1 MFLAIDVGNT
11 HTVFGIYVDGTLTHR
26 FRMETRAQATRDE
39 LVAFLSSLF
48 ASRGLRLAD
57 VGSVGIACVV
67 PTLLYSLSR
76 LGRSLWGQ
84 DPFVVDHTV
93 DSGLEIRLFRPDEVG
108 ADRIV
113 NASEAYHRLGASILV
128 DFGTA
133 TTFDVVAPDG
143 EYLGGCITPGV
154 TISMEALYQHASKL
168 PRVNVTRPR
177 RALGRSTVE
186 AMQAGVY
193 FGYASLVDGLV
204 RRLDSETDFPCRVAA
219 TGGLAP
225 LIAHDSETIE
235 EVYPD
240 LTLDGIHRIWRIST
254 PDPPDH
260 AGTGSSPTGDP
271 TP

>member
-11 HTVFGIYVDGTLTHR
+11 HTVFGIYVDETLVHQ

-39 LVAFLSSLF
+39 LMAFLSSLF
-48 ASRGLRLAD
+48 RSKDLRLAD
-57 VGSVGIACVV
+57 VKAVGVACVV

-76 LGRSLWGQ
+76 LGRSLWGH

-93 DSGLEIRLFRPDEVG
+93 DAGLIIRLFRPEEVG

-113 NASEAYHRLGASILV
+113 NGSEAFRRLGASILV

-133 TTFDVVAPDG
+133 TTFDVVSPDG

-154 TISMEALYQHASKL
+154 TISMEALYQRASKL
-168 PRVNVTRPR
+168 PRVHVTRPS
-177 RALGRSTVE
+177 RALGQSTVE

-204 RRLDSETDFPCRVAA
+204 TRLRGELDFPCRVAA

-225 LIAHDSETIE
+225 LIAQDSETIE
-235 EVYPD
+235 EVF
-240 LTLDGIHRIWRIST
+240 GISKE
-254 PDPPDH
+254 P
-260 AGTGSSPTGDP
+260 AS
-271 TP
+271 

>member
-11 HTVFGIYVDGTLTHR
+11 HTVFGIYVGDALIHQ

-39 LVAFLSSLF
+39 LMAFLSSLF
-48 ASRGLRLAD
+48 ASKDLRLAD
-57 VGSVGIACVV
+57 VQGVGVACVV

-76 LGRSLWGQ
+76 LGRSLWGH

-93 DSGLEIRLFRPDEVG
+93 DAGLSIRLFRPEEVG

-113 NASEAYHRLGASILV
+113 NASEAYRRLGASILV

-133 TTFDVVAPDG
+133 TTFDVVSPDG

-154 TISMEALYQHASKL
+154 TVSMEALYQRASKL
-168 PRVNVTRPR
+168 PRVHVTRPE
-177 RALGRSTVE
+177 RALGQSTVE

-204 RRLDSETDFPCRVAA
+204 TRLKSETGFPCRVAA

-225 LIAHDSETIE
+225 LISVDSETIE
-235 EVYPD
+235 EIYPD
-240 LTLDGIHRIWRIST
+240 LTLDGIHRIWKENVAS
-254 PDPPDH
+254 
-260 AGTGSSPTGDP
+260 
-271 TP
+271 

>member
-11 HTVFGIYVDGTLTHR
+11 HTVFGLYIEGALAHE

-39 LVAFLSSLF
+39 MLAFLSALF
-48 ASRGLRLAD
+48 SSRGLRLED
-57 VGSVGIACVV
+57 VEAVGVACVV

-84 DPFVVDHTV
+84 DPFVVDHRV
-93 DSGLEIRLFRPDEVG
+93 DSGLTLRLFRPEEVG

-133 TTFDVVAPDG
+133 TTFDVVSPEG

-154 TISMEALYQHASKL
+154 IISMEALYQRASKL
-168 PRVNVTRPR
+168 PRVHVTRPDR
-177 RALGRSTVE
+177 VLGQSTVT

-193 FGYASLVDGLV
+193 YGYAAMVDGLV
-204 RRLDSETDFPCRVAA
+204 DRLRQELTFPVKVAA

-225 LIAHDSETIE
+225 LIARDSRCIE
-235 EVYPD
+235 QVFPN
-240 LTLDGIHRIWRIST
+240 LTLDGIHRLWRRST
-254 PDPPDH
+254 GLH
-260 AGTGSSPTGDP
+260 G
-271 TP
+271 

>member
-11 HTVFGIYVDGTLTHR
+11 HTVFGIYADGALVHQ

-48 ASRGLRLAD
+48 ASKGLHLAD
-57 VGSVGIACVV
+57 VEGVGVACVV

-76 LGRSLWGQ
+76 LGRSLWGH

-93 DSGLEIRLFRPDEVG
+93 DAGLAIRLFRPEEVG

-113 NASEAYHRLGASILV
+113 NASEAYRRLGASILV

-133 TTFDVVAPDG
+133 TTFDVVSPDG

-154 TISMEALYQHASKL
+154 TISMEALYQRASKL
-168 PRVNVTRPR
+168 PRVHVTRPD
-177 RALGRSTVE
+177 RALGQSTVE

-204 RRLDSETDFPCRVAA
+204 NRLQAETGFTCRVAA
-219 TGGLAP
+219 TGGLAQ
-225 LIAHDSETIE
+225 LIAVDSETIE

-240 LTLDGIHRIWRIST
+240 LTLDGIYRIWKDNVKS
-254 PDPPDH
+254 
-260 AGTGSSPTGDP
+260 
-271 TP
+271 